1 MSQNHTPTIHVGADV
16 AKDTLEL
23 DCRHVKG
30 PSQVPNTPAGIK
42 PFIKALL
49 KMKDGIP
56 HVICEATGGYERT
69 LCDALH
75 EADIAVSI
83 INPSRVRYFARAV
96 GQEAKTDAIDA
107 RLLTLYG
114 QKANPLRTVAPTA
127 RQKELK
133 ERINRRHQL
142 QDLLIVEKN
151 RAHTYQLPDV
161 QQRAKGLRAILEE
174 EIAQIDQRIATL
186 TTQDEELKL
195 KVTRLCELQGV
206 GVVTAT
212 SILGVLPE
220 LGTLTRGQIAA
231 LAGLAP
237 RNRDSG
243 AYIGRRTIGGGRAA
257 ARRILYMAALSASRM
272 NPILKPLYTR
282 LIASGKPPKLALTAV
297 MRQLLCV
304 MNSLI
309 KNPHFTLA

>member
-1 MSQNHTPTIHVGADV
+1 M
-16 AKDTLEL
+16 
-23 DCRHVKG
+23 
-30 PSQVPNTPAGIK
+30 
-42 PFIKALL
+42 
-49 KMKDGIP
+49 
-56 HVICEATGGYERT
+56 
-69 LCDALH
+69 
-75 EADIAVSI
+75 
-83 INPSRVRYFARAV
+83 
-96 GQEAKTDAIDA
+96 
-107 RLLTLYG
+107 
-114 QKANPLRTVAPTA
+114 
-127 RQKELK
+127 
-133 ERINRRHQL
+133 
-142 QDLLIVEKN
+142 
-151 RAHTYQLPDV
+151 
-161 QQRAKGLRAILEE
+161 
-174 EIAQIDQRIATL
+174 ATL

-195 KVTRLCELQGV
+195 KVARLCQLQGV
-206 GVVTAT
+206 GLVTAT